1 MKRFH
6 QFLALSAFSLL
17 LTLPARSS
25 LQDAQDDFAVTRPGQ
40 SVVIDVMGNDGALGA
55 DLRLLKAFKPAH
67 GSASI
72 ENGRIRYTPAA
83 GFQGS
88 DSFKYMVQPAK
99 SQPGQATVNVEV
111 GQGGVSLRLA
121 GRVVDDPIP
130 NATVKVSVGG
140 FDFVTQADA
149 NGNYVLDIAALRG
162 DAFVTVTATGTSP
175 TGAPVR
181 FTSLVGEIVRLA
193 GAAGGDGVLTRD
205 ENNQVNVTNLSTA
218 QFVLLTDA
226 NGGNPV
232 DSDQELIPLTQS
244 VDIVELLQLAAVI
257 KLVVDEGVPLPAGV
271 SDPLALI
278 SDPAAL
284 DAFKA
289 SLAPDQL
296 DLAIDAVSQDPNL
309 VPGYRAGALP
319 NNYALVFAS
328 APGTIRSNIT
338 PIGLLSLTGA
348 TSGDAVLVDADP
360 NNDDRWT
367 WSLQG
372 GDIVLDKV
380 VPETVTYFDVLPS
393 CTALGMNVT
402 ETVTQAR
409 FHMLQDGAGVDYV
422 EASFLA
428 NRHYEDFD
436 PGDGCPTP
444 TDGTNLAIFQ
454 VLGFEDHT
462 GELPFLPNESFGKF
476 ALATYAPSMG
486 LFFGAAVF
494 DFDTHTVNHPDM
506 LPAFTA
512 IVSDGRLEMDVTDSH
527 GAGVAHQQY
536 RRLQNDGAKGE
547 GLFLLVTYP
556 DGRKRV
562 AHTLGSR
569 IDGSATFDSAN
580 MAGLW
585 RSGFDISR
593 FDGDGTFGPGF
604 YAVNNANFTGNQR
617 TVGNDGSVVNSFPWT
632 WAVEN
637 GTFIAR
643 TYTAVGFGRQAS
655 CAPFPNTTCFLSRV
669 RSWQPIARE
678 GNRIYV
684 LEELAD
690 RANVNAVLKTGSQRL
705 NFYELQ

>member
-1 MKRFH
+1 MKRLQ

-17 LTLPARSS
+17 LTLPARSG

-40 SVVIDVMGNDGALGA
+40 SVLIDVMGNDAALGA
-55 DLRLLKAFKPAH
+55 ELRLLKAFKPAH
-67 GSASI
+67 GSATI

-83 GFQGS
+83 GYQGS
-88 DSFKYMVQPAK
+88 DSFRYMVQPAK

-140 FDFVTQADA
+140 FDFVTKSDA
-149 NGNYVLDIAALRG
+149 NGNYVLDIASLRG
-162 DAFVTVTATGTSP
+162 DAFVTVNATGTSP

-193 GAAGGDGVLTRD
+193 TAAGSDGVLTRD
-205 ENNQVNVTNLSTA
+205 ENNQVNVTNVSTA

-232 DSDQELIPLTQS
+232 DTDQELLPLTQA
-244 VDIVELLQLAAVI
+244 VDIAELLQLAAVI
-257 KLVVDEGVPLPAGV
+257 KLVVDDGVPLPDGIG
-271 SDPLALI
+271 DPLALI
-278 SDPAAL
+278 SNPAAL
-284 DAFKA
+284 DSFKA

-296 DLAIDAVSQDPNL
+296 ELAIDAVSQDPNL
-309 VPGYRAGALP
+309 TPGYRAGALP
-319 NNYALVFAS
+319 NNYSLIFAS

-338 PIGLLSLTGA
+338 PLGLLSLTGA
-348 TSGDAVLVDADP
+348 TSGDALFIDSDP

-367 WSLQG
+367 WTLQG

-380 VPETVTYFDVLPS
+380 VPEEVTYFDVNPA
-393 CTALGMNVT
+393 CTAQGMDVT

-409 FHMLQDGAGVDYV
+409 LHMLQDGAGVDYV

-428 NRHYEDFD
+428 SRHYEDGNPND
-436 PGDGCPTP
+436 ACATP
-444 TDGTNLAIFQ
+444 PDGTNLAIFQ

-462 GELPFLPNESFGKF
+462 GELPFLANEAFGKF
-476 ALATYAPSMG
+476 ALATYAPSAG
-486 LFFGAAVF
+486 IFFGAAVF
-494 DFDTHTVNHPDM
+494 DFDTHTVNHADLMPN
-506 LPAFTA
+506 FTA
-512 IVSDGRLEMDVTDSH
+512 SVIDGRLEMDVTDSH
-527 GAGVAHQQY
+527 GAGVVHQQY
-536 RRLQNDGAKGE
+536 RRLQADGAKGE
-547 GLFLLVTYP
+547 GLFVVQTYP

-569 IDGSATFDSAN
+569 VDGSASFDNAG
-580 MAGLW
+580 MIGLW
-585 RSGFDISR
+585 RSGFDIAR

-604 YAVNNANFTGNQR
+604 YAVNNADFTGNQR
-617 TVGNDGSVVNSFPWT
+617 TVGNEGSVVDSFPWT
-632 WAVEN
+632 WAVED
-637 GTFIAR
+637 GTWISRSYVAP
-643 TYTAVGFGRQAS
+643 GFGRKAS
-655 CAPFPNTTCFLSRV
+655 CAGFDPCYLGRI

-684 LEELAD
+684 LEELLN
-690 RANVNAVLKTGSQRL
+690 RTSLNGPLVVGGQRL